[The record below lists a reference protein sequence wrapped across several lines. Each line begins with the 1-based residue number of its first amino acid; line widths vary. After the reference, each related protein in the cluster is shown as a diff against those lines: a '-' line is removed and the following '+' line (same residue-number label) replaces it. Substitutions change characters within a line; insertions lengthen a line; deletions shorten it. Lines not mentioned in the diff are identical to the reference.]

1 MKGSVKCWALLLAA
15 ALLLTAA
22 GALAQTIPEDGC
34 YTVGVTSNASMFR
47 VVRCVLDV
55 KNGELHAVLT
65 LSGQGYGYLYPG
77 TAEEAAAAPRETW
90 VPYGEDSEGRHT
102 FAMPISA
109 LDKELAVAAY
119 SIKYDRWYD
128 RTLVFQS
135 DTLLPYN
142 APEEEP
148 GQEEAADVVAP
159 DGVYAVSVTT
169 DSGLLRFSGC
179 VLTVRDG
186 RMTAVLTAQ
195 KNSFAYLYAGLAKDA
210 RADEAGWIAA
220 VPDAQGAFTYVM
232 EVPSLDQPLSV
243 ATYSEKTK
251 LWYDRTI
258 TLDSATLAP
267 L

>member
-1 MKGSVKCWALLLAA
+1 M
-15 ALLLTAA
+15 
-22 GALAQTIPEDGC
+22 
-34 YTVGVTSNASMFR
+34 
-47 VVRCVLDV
+47 
-55 KNGELHAVLT
+55 
-65 LSGQGYGYLYPG
+65 
-77 TAEEAAAAPRETW
+77 
-90 VPYGEDSEGRHT
+90 
-102 FAMPISA
+102 
-109 LDKELAVAAY
+109 
-119 SIKYDRWYD
+119 
-128 RTLVFQS
+128 
-135 DTLLPYN
+135 
-142 APEEEP
+142 
-148 GQEEAADVVAP
+148 
-159 DGVYAVSVTT
+159 YAVSVTT

-179 VLTVRDG
+179 VLTVMDG

-232 EVPSLDQPLSV
+232 EVPSLDRPLSV